1 MRVSGIRPLKSC
13 GICHWSSRT
22 QNSHAGE
29 TAVINVHFPPHTTSD
44 LGGLRVCLV
53 STERRRGF
61 PGARWRFSAG
71 GWGGGR
77 SVRCETLFMK
87 TTLTQ
92 TASQILQFQSCPWEI
107 LMEAELCQNIYLDRA
122 IHILSLQFSN
132 A

>member
-1 MRVSGIRPLKSC
+1 MAFVTGPAEPRIAMQEKLQ
-13 GICHWSSRT
+13 SST
-22 QNSHAGE
+22 CIS
-29 TAVINVHFPPHTTSD
+29 PPHTTSD